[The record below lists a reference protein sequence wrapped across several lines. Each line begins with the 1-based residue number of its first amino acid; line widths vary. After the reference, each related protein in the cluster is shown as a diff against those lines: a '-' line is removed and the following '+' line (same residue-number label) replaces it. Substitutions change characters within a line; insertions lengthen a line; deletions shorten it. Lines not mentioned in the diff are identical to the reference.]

1 MSLDLATRS
10 LRGAREPAKGW
21 AAGHRAK
28 RHTVRILVMA
38 ALLAL
43 TAACENRPPPSPAEL
58 QLQHR
63 FEVGCRPQDS
73 IGYEE
78 VSPYCGSRGTMSFA
92 ARRTWILETT

>member
-1 MSLDLATRS
+1 MSLDLVTKS
-10 LRGAREPAKGW
+10 LPGAREPAKGC

-28 RHTVRILVMA
+28 RRGVRILVTA

-43 TAACENRPPPSPAEL
+43 TAACESGPPPSPAEL
-58 QLQHR
+58 QLQRR

-78 VSPYCGSRGTMSFA
+78 VSPYCGSRG
-92 ARRTWILETT
+92 